1 MGAVVRGM
9 TRVSTLRL
17 VLWKCIFLMVMISG
31 DDAFILRTPALPPPR
46 LFRSGGWNS
55 AKLSPNLQWG
65 IIPSGASRCDS
76 SLGNTPLSQEE
87 DHARRKS
94 FSPALSIPIE
104 SRERICSALPEIFV
118 SRRVPAEMES
128 RLGLAISRLVRA
140 AVALLAAVLLVFLPV
155 PHAGECAAGFLSS
168 SAPDLH
174 LISLHE
180 RSAVDALPAIERD
193 TRSHA
198 STDTLIDKQTS
209 NAASAP
215 TTLIRTSAAAYS
227 PEIITLF
234 RDVSL
239 GCDAATPSSVT
250 TTSPSVFSFSA
261 LLANG
266 RTAKDASDVDFM
278 KGPRQEEVAVVST
291 RTEEGRWDGV
301 AMEAWELVRREYVDQ
316 VKVKYVFEYFYVYV
330 YICLLCVCVFVGLLF
345 CVCACVRVAIV
356 ARQLFLDTRRTHPV
370 IMRMLL

>member
-1 MGAVVRGM
+1 
-9 TRVSTLRL
+9 
-17 VLWKCIFLMVMISG
+17 
-31 DDAFILRTPALPPPR
+31 
-46 LFRSGGWNS
+46 
-55 AKLSPNLQWG
+55 
-65 IIPSGASRCDS
+65 
-76 SLGNTPLSQEE
+76 
-87 DHARRKS
+87 
-94 FSPALSIPIE
+94 
-104 SRERICSALPEIFV
+104 
-118 SRRVPAEMES
+118 MES
-128 RLGLAISRLVRA
+128 RLGRALSRLVRA

-198 STDTLIDKQTS
+198 STDTPIDKQTS
-209 NAASAP
+209 NAASVP
-215 TTLIRTSAAAYS
+215 TTLIRTSAAACS
-227 PEIITLF
+227 PEIITIF

-239 GCDAATPSSVT
+239 GCDAATPSRST
-250 TTSPSVFSFSA
+250 TTSPSFFSFSA

-330 YICLLCVCVFVGLLF
+330 YTCMLCVCVFSLVFF
-345 CVCACVRVAIV
+345 CVCVRACVLPLWHANY
-356 ARQLFLDTRRTHPV
+356 F
-370 IMRMLL
+370 